1 MNRSCFHMSSD
12 YIFFLYKTPHKNLI
26 FLPALAS
33 GFTPPQGDSRWGS
46 PMPFGLGLSLRNIH
60 CYAHLGFNHMGIRQL
75 FSVFTTTQH
84 IVSNYCL
91 GVSALGIK
99 RI

>member
-1 MNRSCFHMSSD
+1 
-12 YIFFLYKTPHKNLI
+12 
-26 FLPALAS
+26 
-33 GFTPPQGDSRWGS
+33 
-46 PMPFGLGLSLRNIH
+46 MPFGLGLSLRNIH
-60 CYAHLGFNHMGIRQL
+60 CYAHLGFNHMDIRQL
-75 FSVFTTTQH
+75 FSVFTTSQH